1 MNTVTVLFQ
10 SGLEH
15 AEEIPRRSQPLI
27 PIPPF
32 PSLSKKKKNPLLL
45 TFSFNCFKYF
55 SVAWQHSFSFI
66 QASFLLNYVLT
77 DRRQLCRSNN

>member
-32 PSLSKKKKNPLLL
+32 PSPSKKNPLLL
-45 TFSFNCFKYF
+45 KFSFNCFKYF
-55 SVAWQHSFSFI
+55 SVA
-66 QASFLLNYVLT
+66 
-77 DRRQLCRSNN
+77 